1 MSDLYPNY
9 PVYQP
14 IRTIWTSGPTPQQP
28 MGCICPPTSEQTC
41 MNPLC
46 PRKPIG
52 KANDVS

>member
-41 MNPLC
+41 MNPQC